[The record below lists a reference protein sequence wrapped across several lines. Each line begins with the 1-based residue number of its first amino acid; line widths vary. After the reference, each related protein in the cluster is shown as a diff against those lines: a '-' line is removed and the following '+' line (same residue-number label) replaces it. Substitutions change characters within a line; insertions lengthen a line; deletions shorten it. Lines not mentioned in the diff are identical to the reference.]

1 MLETDLVAE
10 CGNLKAAGRA
20 AGANYARGEFGEDF
34 GEFCQVST
42 SGGPR
47 AGNVRAARTSQNSAI
62 LLIRGM

>member
-10 CGNLKAAGRA
+10 YGNLKAAGRA

-42 SGGPR
+42 SGGR
-47 AGNVRAARTSQNSAI
+47 VREMCARRELRRI
-62 LLIRGM
+62 LQYC